1 MPDYIDRNLEP
12 DEQVLIRA
20 RFHWYFNLRSMG
32 MLNAFTH
39 LLVTDRRVMKKTGIL
54 SARTQSIAL
63 SQIESKDV
71 EQSAWGR
78 LFGFG
83 DIVIHGSGG
92 KVFRFENLADPTAI
106 SRAVG
111 RAVARMRQDDAGA
124 APGEKHRPTRAPV
137 VPGQPRKQRPV
148 P

>member
-1 MPDYIDRNLEP
+1 MKDYIDRNLEP
-12 DEQVLIRA
+12 DEQVVVRA
-20 RFHWYFNLRSMG
+20 RFHWFFNLKSLG

-39 LLVTDRRVMKKTGIL
+39 LLVTDRRVLKKTGIL

-71 EQSAWGR
+71 EQSTWGR

-83 DIVIHGSGG
+83 DVVIHGSGG
-92 KVFRFENLADPTAI
+92 KVFRFENLADPTAV

-111 RAVARMRQDDAGA
+111 RAVARMRQDDATGSPGTTSRSTT
-124 APGEKHRPTRAPV
+124 APAP
-137 VPGQPRKQRPV
+137 PGKPHKRRPV
-148 P
+148 S